1 MENRFDIYD
10 LPEGHEARFQMKLD
24 AAKNGQRSHRILR
37 WTAVA
42 AAAAA
47 AILCVIQIPG
57 GNRHFFRAHTPEAVY
72 TAYLD
77 KVGSYYEQLASSD
90 ALHSEDWEAVLASLT
105 NETIPL
111 FDQLPEEMPDRE
123 KVRVLKRY
131 YGELLDG
138 AELLQN
144 EWNN

>member
-10 LPEGHEARFQMKLD
+10 LPAGHEERFQEKLD
-24 AAKNGQRSHRILR
+24 AATRGQRSHRVLR

-47 AILCVIQIPG
+47 ILGFVLIPT
-57 GNRHFFRAHTPEAVY
+57 GNRHFISARTPEAVY
-72 TAYLD
+72 MAYLD
-77 KVGSYYEQLASSD
+77 KVGSYYEQLAESGALPSD
-90 ALHSEDWEAVLASLT
+90 DWEAALAMLT

-111 FDQLPEEMPDRE
+111 FEQLPEEMPDRE
-123 KVRVLKRY
+123 KVRILKRY

-138 AELLQN
+138 AALLQN